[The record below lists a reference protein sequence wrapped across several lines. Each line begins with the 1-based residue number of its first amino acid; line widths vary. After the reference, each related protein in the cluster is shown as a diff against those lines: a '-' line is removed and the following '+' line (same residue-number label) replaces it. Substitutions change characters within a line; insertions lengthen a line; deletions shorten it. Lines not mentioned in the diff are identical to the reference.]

1 MPKPSC
7 TGGGAVLAFD
17 GGVVDLSTHEV
28 WALCASKFCRHK
40 NCHGQLAAEDSTG
53 EYPPAVFRVRN
64 QRDLK
69 KHLSPDGRIGD
80 DALGEAGTSGDLA
93 LSTRIVVFPK
103 GMFKGRPTVE
113 HVLDPSWLP
122 TVTDPAVVVA
132 TGSISV
138 RQSRRLTSFPITA
151 HVAERLT
158 ALVADRHVSPRME
171 GDGVTE
177 ASRSRARNFL
187 ERLAS
192 RYGIYHVEQAFTRV
206 ASAGP
211 DGRAT
216 PVGLAS
222 DLTDMALVEHEGLGR
237 LSRAT
242 SPRPAERADRA
253 ASAVKAVPSEELS
266 ALAPYPGKAVA
277 DSMHVEALGSYTPH
291 GAFRFFDRVYGELSE
306 ADLHAALAGRPVA
319 AGTRALVA
327 GFKRDLPSLLTDL
340 LHEAV
345 FATSAEKPPLPDYLR
360 SSVSGMGGRPQKH
373 ANTVAVTV
381 PHPLSKDHF
390 LELIGEVGSF
400 SRHPLTGRKSFAFK
414 LVTVTPVARN
424 GAMLADV
431 ADARPDEQTDRGRKP
446 VPPHRRGGS
455 RTRGGSYS
463 SVGMLAAGVS
473 STPSGVADRLSKEEE
488 ERVSRA
494 LGFH

>member
-1 MPKPSC
+1 
-7 TGGGAVLAFD
+7 
-17 GGVVDLSTHEV
+17 VVDLSTHEV

-40 NCHGQLAAEDSTG
+40 NCHGQLAAEDTTG

-69 KHLSPDGRIGD
+69 KHLAPDGRIGD
-80 DALGEAGTSGDLA
+80 DASSEVGTSSDLT
-93 LSTRIVVFPK
+93 LSTRVVVFPK
-103 GMFKGRPTVE
+103 GAFKGRPTVE

-122 TVTDPAVVVA
+122 KVTAPDAVA
-132 TGSISV
+132 TIGSTSV
-138 RQSRRLTSFPITA
+138 LQSRSLTKFPMTP

-158 ALVADRHVSPRME
+158 ALVAASHVSPRME
-171 GDGVTE
+171 GDGVVE
-177 ASRSRARNFL
+177 GSRSRARNFL

-211 DGRAT
+211 DGRVT
-216 PVGLAS
+216 SVGLATA
-222 DLTDMALVEHEGLGR
+222 LAEIALVEHEGLGR
-237 LSRAT
+237 LSRTT
-242 SPRPAERADRA
+242 SSRPGQRAERA

-266 ALAPYPGKAVA
+266 ALNPYPGRAVA
-277 DSMHVEALGSYTPH
+277 DSMHVESVGSYTPH
-291 GAFRFFDRVYGELSE
+291 GAFRFFDRVYEELSE
-306 ADLHAALAGRPVA
+306 ADRYAALAGRPVA
-319 AGTRALVA
+319 VETRALVA
-327 GFKRDLPSLLTDL
+327 GFKRDFPSLLTDL

-373 ANTVAVTV
+373 ANSMGGRPQKHANTVAVTV
-381 PHPLSKDHF
+381 PHPLLKGHV

-414 LVTVTPVARN
+414 LVTVTPVARD
-424 GAMLADV
+424 GKLLADV
-431 ADARPDEQTDRGRKP
+431 ADRRPEEQTRRAGKP

-455 RTRGGSYS
+455 SRAAGGSYS
-463 SVGMLAAGVS
+463 SMGMLAAGVS
-473 STPSGVADRLSKEEE
+473 ATRPGVADLLSKEEE
-488 ERVSRA
+488 ERVIRA